1 MTGFGAFA
9 EFGEGLE
16 GLIHVSQLS
25 SKNITTP
32 EEAVKVDDDIKAKV
46 IKVDTNDKKIALSIK
61 AYEENLDL
69 SQIEKEQVDMEVFKE
84 E

>member
-1 MTGFGAFA
+1 MVAQNNSQVHGGSKRYSIAD
-9 EFGEGLE
+9 E
-16 GLIHVSQLS
+16 VSI
-25 SKNITTP
+25 K
-32 EEAVKVDDDIKAKV
+32 AVKVDDDIKAKV

-84 E
+84 EWT